1 MQVMLLLSHHA
12 QHMEHVRGE
21 GMVGEL
27 EKPEAKGTAGERGER
42 GSQEGKPFLLGQLS
56 MGKAIASIEVFFT
69 GQAKQ
74 LLFICS

>member
-27 EKPEAKGTAGERGER
+27 EKPEAKGTAGERGRER
-42 GSQEGKPFLLGQLS
+42 QSG
-56 MGKAIASIEVFFT
+56 GKAFSARAIVHGE
-69 GQAKQ
+69 GNRG
-74 LLFICS
+74 LLHRPG